1 MGLLVVESLVGAPE
15 RVEAGLGFGIE
26 EADLLHMEMAMGR
39 IDSGAHSLVGRKGW
53 PAGKV
58 YCPLVVV
65 AGLEIGV

>member
-1 MGLLVVESLVGAPE
+1 
-15 RVEAGLGFGIE
+15 VEAGLGFGIE